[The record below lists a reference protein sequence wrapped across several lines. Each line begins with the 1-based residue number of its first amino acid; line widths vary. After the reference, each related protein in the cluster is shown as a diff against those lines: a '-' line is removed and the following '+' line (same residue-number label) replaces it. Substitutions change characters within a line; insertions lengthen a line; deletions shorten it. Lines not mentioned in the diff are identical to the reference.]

1 MASAESGC
9 GSEGEGRVRDLL
21 PACGPPSAAAP
32 RLRPGQ
38 AARGLLGSAPPRLR
52 PVRRRR
58 SPPCG
63 HAKSSNSAAY
73 AAHTSSAG
81 TLQPPSH
88 RMTGGRERER
98 ERAMER
104 WDERRDK
111 EEGGWT
117 RWWAPLILHHR
128 IQPIVLHL
136 AAPQP
141 IVLPCA
147 APKGHGKQSSF
158 PCAKGWH
165 TAKRCLCRVS
175 FVALGKI
182 IIFFLFSL

>member
-1 MASAESGC
+1 MDAVVG
-9 GSEGEGRVRDLL
+9 
-21 PACGPPSAAAP
+21 
-32 RLRPGQ
+32 
-38 AARGLLGSAPPRLR
+38 
-52 PVRRRR
+52 
-58 SPPCG
+58 
-63 HAKSSNSAAY
+63 
-73 AAHTSSAG
+73 
-81 TLQPPSH
+81 
-88 RMTGGRERER
+88 
-98 ERAMER
+98 
-104 WDERRDK
+104 
-111 EEGGWT
+111 
-117 RWWAPLILHHR
+117 PLILHHR

-182 IIFFLFSL
+182 IKFFFSSHFKTFSILHIQHVVLHVKIWYIFVFILYI